1 MDGRAQS
8 AQRPIAGKTA
18 KAVDGRAGKF
28 EAHSAFRAGKKPV
41 LLHMGKEYLIQPGF
55 AGRFPRQVRRSGAD
69 AADDLGKIRQS
80 AGVGQAFR
88 QGRALALCAGA
99 GSVQAAQKRLER
111 QKEAFA
117 VVFEE

>member
-41 LLHMGKEYLIQPGF
+41 LLHMGKEYLIQPSLARHIAREIG
-55 AGRFPRQVRRSGAD
+55 GLRR
-69 AADDLGKIRQS
+69 
-80 AGVGQAFR
+80 
-88 QGRALALCAGA
+88 
-99 GSVQAAQKRLER
+99 
-111 QKEAFA
+111 
-117 VVFEE
+117 